1 MLNMRIGI
9 VTGTVVSTQ
18 KDERLVGCKL
28 LIVKQLDSNG
38 KATGN
43 EEVAVDVLGA
53 GIGERVL
60 ICQGS
65 PARALIN
72 SSNAPIDMAVVG
84 IIDEMENN

>member
-1 MLNMRIGI
+1 MRIGK
-9 VTGTVVSTQ
+9 VTGMIVSTQ

-28 LIVKQLDSNG
+28 LIVKQLDSD
-38 KATGN
+38 GN
-43 EEVAVDVLGA
+43 MIGQEEVAVDVLGA
-53 GIGERVL
+53 GVGERVL

-72 SSNAPIDMAVVG
+72 NPNAPIDLAVVG